1 MTIIAELPNIIQFV
15 MIHVPVEAER
25 NTRNA
30 ASIRILAL
38 NKAAYLPSQIKPTQ
52 DNPDIRNLR

>member
-1 MTIIAELPNIIQFV
+1 MTIIAELPNIIQVV

-30 ASIRILAL
+30 ASIRILAY
-38 NKAAYLPSQIKPTQ
+38 KAAYLPSQIKPTQ
-52 DNPDIRNLR
+52 DNPDIRNPR